1 MPEGKAFV
9 SQSFNIFTNI
19 VKAIFTT
26 IVKAVHKIL
35 EIFHF
40 PFLPNKTVYMSSRGG
55 KSEKKTQLIF
65 VKVALKQTGVIQF
78 KKQLPKLFL
87 KMV

>member
-1 MPEGKAFV
+1 M
-9 SQSFNIFTNI
+9 
-19 VKAIFTT
+19 
-26 IVKAVHKIL
+26 HKIL

-55 KSEKKTQLIF
+55 KSEKKKTQLIF
-65 VKVALKQTGVIQF
+65 VKVPLKQTGVIQF